1 MLKQCDLPPQ
11 LIEKLARDHVP
22 TMDLDGAPWEAFSD
36 EYRFSYW
43 RITSTD
49 GTIKWYRVC

>member
-22 TMDLDGAPWEAFSD
+22 TMDLDGARWEAFSD